1 MSLSNTIL
9 KFALLLSVALV
20 YQLSGINANSIVSPK
35 PNQTLNPGEK
45 LAVVVK
51 KNSTDSTDQTLAFA
65 VGLSVYKDSLG
76 RPFLRTVDVGKGEA
90 TWNSHESTYTF
101 EVTVPPTSDFIDQ
114 FSKPYNFAVSEYY
127 LKGPSNVPTLGLS
140 ETPVTIKQD

>member
-9 KFALLLSVALV
+9 KFALLFSVALV

-45 LAVVVK
+45 LVVVVK

-76 RPFLRTVDVGKGEA
+76 RPFLRTVEVGKGEA
-90 TWNSHESTYTF
+90 AWNSHESTYTF
-101 EVTVPPTSDFIDQ
+101 DVTVPHQRVHRPVHKT
-114 FSKPYNFAVSEYY
+114 
-127 LKGPSNVPTLGLS
+127 PSNVPTLGLS
-140 ETPVTIKQD
+140 ETPVTIKQN

>member
-9 KFALLLSVALV
+9 KFALLFSVALV

-45 LAVVVK
+45 LVVVA
-51 KNSTDSTDQTLAFA
+51 TDSTDQTLAFA

-76 RPFLRTVDVGKGEA
+76 RPFLRTVEVGKGEA
-90 TWNSHESTYTF
+90 AWNSHESTYTF
-101 EVTVPPTSDFIDQ
+101 EVTLPPTSEFIDQ
-114 FSKPYNFAVSEYY
+114 FTK
-127 LKGPSNVPTLGLS
+127 
-140 ETPVTIKQD
+140 